1 VTRFQR
7 LVGTVVLVV
16 TSLLGFASVGHAA
29 PSVSGPVV
37 KLNRTEVA
45 PGDLLLVTIDGFKAR
60 TVTIATCGNEA
71 RRGSADCDMVDSKGV
86 RIQETGSPTVTKV
99 GVFSPPVG
107 CPCVIRVSSQS
118 NDEVVVVPITLIGH
132 PIEPLVGGPSVDE
145 PLVGLTITAREKPRG
160 LVGWARSSL
169 GGQVTYE
176 VTVTVTNLTTGPLRQ
191 VHLFGSVGRNAR
203 DELATLTLKDP
214 GEIGAGQTW
223 KQVLSADV
231 PAPSLTTVQ
240 WQIVAS
246 RAGPLVAVTS
256 TTRHRPVLFMLL
268 MMTLVV
274 DISLLVLRFRMRRR
288 AALEAMSEGDD
299 FDDERAD
306 AEGYAIDRV
315 KRVDV
320 VPV

>member
-1 VTRFQR
+1 M
-7 LVGTVVLVV
+7 VLVV
-16 TSLLGFASVGHAA
+16 ASLLGLVSVGQAA

-37 KLNRTEVA
+37 KLNHTEVA
-45 PGDLLLVTIDGFKAR
+45 PGDLLLATIDGFKAR

-99 GVFSPPVG
+99 GVFAPPVG

-132 PIEPLVGGPSVDE
+132 PIEPLVGGASLDE
-145 PLVGLTITAREKPRG
+145 PLLSMTIAAREKPRG
-160 LVGWARSSL
+160 LVDWARSSL

-176 VTVTVTNLTTGPLRQ
+176 VTVTVKNLTTGPLRQ
-191 VHLFGSVGRNAR
+191 VHLFGSVGRNAK
-203 DELATLTLKDP
+203 DELASLTLKDP

-223 KQVLSADV
+223 HQVLLADV
-231 PAPSLTTVQ
+231 PAPSMTTIQ
-240 WQIVAS
+240 WQVVAS
-246 RAGPLVAVTS
+246 QAGPLVTATS

-274 DISLLVLRFRMRRR
+274 DISLLVIRSRMRRR
-288 AALEAMSEGDD
+288 VALEVVGLAADDDDGLEGDTP
-299 FDDERAD
+299 ELVD
-306 AEGYAIDRV
+306 A
-315 KRVDV
+315 